1 MKPFKKY
8 NSNLIAAIGTLI
20 VYALLFGVLSYN
32 FSGSGDS
39 SQLSD
44 TDLDQLELNMEDF
57 SPEMLEETAPGK
69 DPLTEK
75 TDKASESISKE
86 KGPTKSAP
94 SSQTPV
100 PEIEEIREVVDPDTL
115 IPQKKDI
122 VELMKID
129 TAKKIIPNDSAILA
143 KVIKSETNTAANEN
157 YKLRR
162 QKEIERY
169 EFYKKNYKMIRNF
182 KKVYPYVLKTRE
194 IMENLNAQLAV
205 MKSESEKKKL
215 ISQTE
220 KVLFDEYENAVLTMS
235 ISQGK
240 LLLKLIAHETNK
252 TGYEIIK
259 EYKGAFSA
267 TFWYGVGKIF
277 GTDIKTEFKAQED
290 TLIIN
295 MLDKYKN
302 NELY

>member
-1 MKPFKKY
+1 MNPFKKY

-20 VYALLFGVLSYN
+20 VYALAFGVLSYN
-32 FSGSGDS
+32 FSGNGDS

-44 TDLDQLELNMEDF
+44 ADLDQLELNLEDF
-57 SPEMLEETAPGK
+57 SPEILEENAPGK

-75 TDKASESISKE
+75 NDNASESISKE
-86 KGPTKSAP
+86 KGSTKTTQSIPA
-94 SSQTPV
+94 PV
-100 PEIEEIREVVDPDTL
+100 PEIEEVREVIESDTL
-115 IPQKKDI
+115 IPPKKVI
-122 VELMKID
+122 VELLKID
-129 TAKKIIPNDSAILA
+129 TAKKVIPNDSAILA
-143 KVIKSETNTAANEN
+143 QITKSETNKTINEN
-157 YKLRR
+157 YKLRQ
-162 QKEIERY
+162 QKERERFEY
-169 EFYKKNYKMIRNF
+169 YKKNYRMINNF

-194 IMENLNAQLAV
+194 IMDDLNAQLAF
-205 MKSESEKKKL
+205 MKTESEKKKL

-220 KVLFDEYENAVLTMS
+220 KILFDEYENAVLTMS
-235 ISQGK
+235 INQGK
-240 LLLKLIAHETNK
+240 LLLKLLARETNK

-277 GTDIKTEFKAQED
+277 GTDIKTEFKAQQD
-290 TLIIN
+290 TLIID